1 MASKP
6 RVVVVG
12 GGFAGCGVA
21 HDKQLTAV
29 RCTECNVQRATGRQ
43 GCLGLTRALR
53 RCRCAT

>member
-21 HDKQLTAV
+21 HDKQLYSEAGSNSQAK
-29 RCTECNVQRATGRQ
+29 RKDSKLERSR
-43 GCLGLTRALR
+43 
-53 RCRCAT
+53 

>member
-29 RCTECNVQRATGRQ
+29 RCAARNVQRATGGQ
-43 GCLGLTRALR
+43 GCLA
-53 RCRCAT
+53 